1 MYMDDVLE
9 SLKGDTQKILV
20 LKLMDLC
27 EIKNIDPESI
37 QDLSENLEDT
47 VFCDK
52 ILDVIV
58 AFVKEDT
65 KFYVL

>member
-37 QDLSENLEDT
+37 RDLSQNLEDT

-52 ILDVIV
+52 IIDIIV
-58 AFVKEDT
+58 AFVNGDT